1 MRRRWYLE
9 VIGRGTQHARSFD
22 HALQLAEKAEGTW
35 RILMRVGAGD
45 TVLVRQGVNRAAA

>member
-9 VIGRGTQHARSFD
+9 VIGRGSRHARSFD
-22 HALQLAEKAEGTW
+22 HAVELAEQAQGSW

-45 TVLVRQGVNRAAA
+45 TVIVRHGVNRAAA